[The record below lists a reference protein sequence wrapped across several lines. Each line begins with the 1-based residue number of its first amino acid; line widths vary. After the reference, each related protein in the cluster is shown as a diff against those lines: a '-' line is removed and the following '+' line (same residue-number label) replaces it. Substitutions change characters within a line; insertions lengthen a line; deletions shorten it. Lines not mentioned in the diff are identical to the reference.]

1 MEYRLPN
8 QKDEIILNEYMAEHR
23 KNGEKT
29 ISASLDLAGM
39 EYGKWLEN
47 VQENAEYGSKEW
59 GKNILYLC
67 FDKNSLIGL
76 LNIRY
81 ELPKDLS
88 LIYGDIGYGVRPS
101 QRNKGYATEMLKKGL
116 DVCREKGMKSAILGC
131 YKDNPASAAVIQK
144 CGGKLFLE
152 SDNYQKGRVS
162 QYYEIEL

>member
-47 VQENAEYGSKEW
+47 VQENAEYGSEEW
-59 GKNILYLC
+59 GKNIVYLC

-101 QRNKGYATEMLKKGL
+101 QRICYRNA
-116 DVCREKGMKSAILGC
+116 EKRSGC
-131 YKDNPASAAVIQK
+131 LQ
-144 CGGKLFLE
+144 GKRNEECHSRLL
-152 SDNYQKGRVS
+152 
-162 QYYEIEL
+162 